1 MKRCNRISLDTAG
14 LMRDLSRLGHTALK
28 AEGGKLA
35 AIMKQEVQHTT
46 YGDAPGKPA
55 WRDHMERNIGLIATA
70 ITTDVISID
79 VGYDADGKSDEVRA
93 MIVAHGS
100 GDKVDGGGSPI
111 TAGPPGRS
119 VWDGDVASKHPSR
132 AKSTY
137 ALPDA
142 FNQQG
147 NQFVED
153 AMRRMQTQF
162 GNAIDQA
169 FSSMPDSV
177 IYAKVQVDE
186 T

>member
-1 MKRCNRISLDTAG
+1 MQDFSRQG
-14 LMRDLSRLGHTALK
+14 LAALK
-28 AEGGKLA
+28 MEGDKLA

-46 YGDAPGKPA
+46 HGDAPGKPA
-55 WRDHMERNIGLIATA
+55 WRDHMERNIGLVATA
-70 ITTDVISID
+70 ITVDAISID

-100 GDKVDGGGSPI
+100 GDKADGGGSPI

-119 VWDGDVASKHPSR
+119 VWDGDVSGKHPSK

-137 ALPDA
+137 DLPDA

-162 GNAIDQA
+162 GDAIDQA
-169 FSSMPDSV
+169 FVGMPDSV
-177 IYAKVQVDE
+177 IYTKVRVDE